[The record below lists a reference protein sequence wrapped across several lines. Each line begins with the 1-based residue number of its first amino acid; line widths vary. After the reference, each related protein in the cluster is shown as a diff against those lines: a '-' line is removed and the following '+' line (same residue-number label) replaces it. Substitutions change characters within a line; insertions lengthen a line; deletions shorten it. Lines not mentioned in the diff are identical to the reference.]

1 MTETTITDIRDT
13 IASLKPTDD
22 LEKAHIN
29 DALSWIDTTSNIFRI
44 KKPDVPPKHLVSYF
58 VLVDQ
63 KYQSI
68 LLCDHIKAQLWLP
81 SGGHVEKGENPAD
94 TVRRECIEELGI
106 PAKFIDKNERPLFI
120 TVTQTVRLTAGHTD
134 VSLWYVIEGNKFEY
148 IHFDRR
154 EFNDIEW
161 FTFGEILESD
171 STIFD
176 PHMQRFTRKL
186 MRALGVS

>member
-1 MTETTITDIRDT
+1 MTETTITEIRDI
-13 IASLKPTDD
+13 IALLNPTDD

-29 DALSWIDTTSNIFRI
+29 DALGWIDTTSNIFRI

-63 KYQSI
+63 KHQSV

-106 PAKFIDKNERPLFI
+106 QAQFIDKNERPLFI
-120 TVTQTVRLTAGHTD
+120 TVTQTVGLTAGHTD

-171 STIFD
+171 PTIFD

-186 MRALGVS
+186 MQELGVS